1 MRTPRLPRALVEWLV
16 DPRLRDAIVG
26 DLSEIFASE
35 TTAHPIRAR
44 LRYWK
49 RAIGVV
55 LRLGPPWSPRRVGPE
70 PQGDGVMRLI
80 GQDLLHGARL
90 FVKQPGYTI
99 AAVVTLALAIGA
111 NTLIF
116 TMANVLVLKPLPMRD
131 SDRLGWIFATG
142 PDATSWRGP
151 ISLPEYVTYRGGAP
165 AYSTLSA
172 FQRRTS
178 TMGAD
183 GTAERVLGQVVIGD
197 LHALWGLRA
206 IRGRTL
212 TADDERPGAPGVA
225 VLSHR
230 FWSTRF
236 GGSMDT
242 IGRGIRIDG
251 QHRTLVGVLTPDI
264 ELGNF
269 SEIDVWLPYQ
279 GDATHASRTDR
290 SWRGVGRLA
299 GGATI
304 DAAHAQVSALA
315 ARMASE
321 HPDTDRD
328 RSARVGPT
336 KDALGTP
343 NTWIVMSMLV
353 TVVGLLLLLACA
365 NVMNLLI
372 ARLIARRQELAMRTA
387 LGGSRARIVTQIVC
401 EGLVLGLAGGV
412 LGLAIA
418 WGGLEAVRAVAYE
431 PFFRQLAVD
440 VRVVGFA
447 AALAFVAP
455 LVFTVVP
462 TLRMLR
468 ADLATALNDATL
480 RSVGSRSTARGQSAL
495 VVLQVALG
503 VTLLV
508 VAALVVRSMQ
518 AMTRIDPGYSVS
530 GLIST
535 HIDIPTWKIAD
546 DREAFRLRQ
555 TLVQR
560 ATAIAGV
567 EGVTTATELPALQPL
582 ELVTFAIANRASGDR
597 AGPASAGITVASPAY
612 FGVMGIP
619 IVTGRGFVE
628 GDAATPAPVVVVS
641 RAMAQR
647 YWGDESRALGSQI
660 VLDPSSPGSL
670 ASTVIGVSADIA
682 NAGFHQPPRPQ
693 VYVLDAHRPARG
705 FYLVVRARSPET
717 LASGLRAAVRD
728 VDADLPTYQL
738 RTVEEAFEDETSS
751 NRLLSGLF
759 AAFATV
765 AMLLATGG
773 LYGVMSYAVSQRTS
787 EIAIRMALGASARD
801 VASKVIAR
809 SLALAGI
816 GAALG
821 LVGAFGLAQA
831 MRSVLYGVGPADPG
845 TYLGVLA
852 VTGSA
857 ALVASWIPMRRA
869 ARVDPIKGLRQA

>member
-1 MRTPRLPRALVEWLV
+1 MRTPSLARAIVEWLV
-16 DPRLRDAIVG
+16 DPRLRDAVVG
-26 DLSEIFASE
+26 DLAEIFASE
-35 TTAHPIRAR
+35 KGAHPIRAR
-44 LRYWK
+44 LGYWK
-49 RAIGVV
+49 RAIGLV
-55 LRLGPPWSPRRVGPE
+55 LRLGPPWSPRRVGPK
-70 PQGDGVMRLI
+70 PQGDGVMSLI
-80 GQDLLHGARL
+80 GQDVLHGARL
-90 FVKQPGYTI
+90 FVKQPGYAL

-116 TMANVLVLKPLPMRD
+116 TMANVLVLKPLPIREPE
-131 SDRLGWIFATG
+131 RLAWIFATG
-142 PDATSWRGP
+142 PDVISWRGP
-151 ISLPEYVTYRGGAP
+151 ISLPEYVTYRDGAP

-172 FQRRTS
+172 YQRRTFA
-178 TMGAD
+178 MNAD

-197 LHALWGLRA
+197 LHALWGLTA

-212 TADDERPGAPGVA
+212 TIADERPGAPGVA

-236 GGSMDT
+236 GGSMDI
-242 IGRGIRIDG
+242 IGRDIRLDG

-264 ELGNF
+264 ELGNI

-279 GDATHASRTDR
+279 GDAAQASRTDR

-304 DAAHAQVSALA
+304 DSAHTQVTALA

-321 HPDTDRD
+321 HSDTDRD

-343 NTWIVMSMLV
+343 NTWIVLSMLV
-353 TVVGLLLLLACA
+353 TVVGLLLVIACA

-387 LGGSRARIVTQIVC
+387 LGGSRGRIVTQIVS
-401 EGLVLGLAGGV
+401 ESLVLGLAGGA
-412 LGLAIA
+412 LGLAVA
-418 WGGLEAVRAVAYE
+418 WGGLVAVRTVAYE
-431 PFFRQLAVD
+431 AFFRQLAFD

-455 LVFTVVP
+455 LVFSIVP

-468 ADLATALNDATL
+468 ADPATALNDATM
-480 RSVGSRSTARGQSAL
+480 RSIGSRSTARGQSAL
-495 VVLQVALG
+495 VVLQVTLG
-503 VTLLV
+503 VTLLA
-508 VAALVVRSMQ
+508 VAALIVQSMQ
-518 AMTRIDPGYSVS
+518 TMTRIDTGYAVS
-530 GLIST
+530 SLLST
-535 HIDIPTWKIAD
+535 HIEIPTWKIAD
-546 DREAFRLRQ
+546 DREAFRIRQ
-555 TLVQR
+555 ALVQR
-560 ATAIAGV
+560 ATEIPGV
-567 EGVTTATELPALQPL
+567 EGATTATELPALQLL
-582 ELVTFAIANRASGDR
+582 ETVTFAIENRVSDDR
-597 AGPASAGITVASPAY
+597 AGRPSAGITVASPAY
-612 FGVMGIP
+612 FAVMGIP
-619 IVTGRGFVE
+619 IVAGRGFAD
-628 GDAATPAPVVVVS
+628 GDAASPAPVVVVS

-647 YWGDESRALGSQI
+647 YWGDDGRALGAQI
-660 VLDPSSPGSL
+660 VLDPSAGRHV
-670 ASTVIGVSADIA
+670 ASTVVGVSADIA
-682 NAGFHQPPRPQ
+682 NAGLGQAPRPQ
-693 VYVLDAHRPARG
+693 LYVLDAHRPARS
-705 FYLVVRARSPET
+705 FHLIVRAKSPET
-717 LASGLRAAVRD
+717 LAPGLRAAVRD

-738 RTVEEAFEDETSS
+738 RTVGEAFADETSS
-751 NRLLSGLF
+751 NWLLSGLF
-759 AAFATV
+759 AAFAIV

-821 LVGAFGLAQA
+821 LAGAFGLAQA

-852 VTGSA
+852 VTGGA

-869 ARVDPIKGLRQA
+869 ARVDPIRGLRQT